1 MHKPQDSKSK
11 KIAEITQKNTLLE
24 SIKCGQEPLWDDTR
38 RGLAI
43 DPKDPETIS
52 SLQTRSLDQNVP
64 LSHLL
69 DDSSYNKETLRKALI
84 TLVYEMNE
92 LEIDPDMDPLDLV
105 KQLSGDLPD
114 LIANVLKQNQAYFSI
129 LGDRVAVSPLVLSL
143 IGGALIQ
150 PSMFALASCSDRR
163 YLDAW
168 ELTVCP
174 ICGRLPSVALKTG
187 SDAWRFRCTYCQTEY
202 RMDINKCPHCGSE
215 GFDNKEFL
223 LVGENQEL
231 EVASCQECS
240 RYFKIINK
248 TKLKQPLPEGCEDLY
263 TEVLDDLARERGL
276 LRIDDETA
284 ED

>member
-1 MHKPQDSKSK
+1 R
-11 KIAEITQKNTLLE
+11 
-24 SIKCGQEPLWDDTR
+24 GQEPLWNDPR

-43 DPKDPETIS
+43 DPSNKDIII
-52 SLQTRSLDQNVP
+52 SLQSESLNQNVP
-64 LSHLL
+64 FSLLL
-69 DDSSYNKETLRKALI
+69 DDSSFNHESLRQALI

-92 LEIDPDMDPLDLV
+92 LEIDPDMGPLDLV

-114 LIANVLKQNQAYFSI
+114 LIANVLKQNQGYFSI

-168 ELTVCP
+168 ELTACP

-187 SDAWRFRCTYCQTEY
+187 SEAWRFRCTYCQAEY

-231 EVASCQECS
+231 EVAYCQECS
-240 RYFKIINK
+240 HYFKIINK
-248 TKLKQPLPEGCEDLY
+248 TKLKQPLPEGYEDLY